1 VTATRDEGDGGAPEG
16 DSEPDVRFTYA
27 NERTF
32 LAWIRTSLALMATGL
47 AATQLLP
54 AFDIT
59 YGRRIIGIPLIL
71 LGAVIA
77 AVSFRNWCA
86 NQRAMRRGDPLP
98 HSVLPTLLAVG
109 LIVIATLAGV
119 LAAAFGK

>member
-1 VTATRDEGDGGAPEG
+1 MTATRDEGDGGAPEG

-59 YGRRIIGIPLIL
+59 YARRIIGIPLIL

-77 AVSFRNWCA
+77 AVSFRNWGA